1 MNKVSGI
8 KIWIAQIR
16 ANFLILAIF
25 LVIIGLSFT
34 LKYPHGAHSSF
45 NVIHAC
51 LLVVGVILS
60 HISVNLFNE
69 YSDFKTKIDY
79 YTRRTPF
86 SGGSGM
92 ISSGKTRP
100 ENVRIVGITTLII
113 AASIGLYFSI
123 VSHWTISVISLI
135 GGFAVLFYTNF
146 LAKHVLGELFAG
158 LSLGTLVVLGTYISM
173 TASPEMPVSHLL
185 PSEVVWISIPP
196 GILTSL
202 LLLINQF
209 PDVEADRKGG
219 RRHLVIRFG
228 VKIASYIYTSGM
240 FVTFGIIVLMPIFKI
255 SSFWIYLALIPL
267 PLAVKACLTAI
278 KHGDDFKRMIP
289 ALGNNVLAVLGTDIL
304 LAIAVFIEVL

>member
-1 MNKVSGI
+1 MDKVSGF
-8 KIWIAQIR
+8 KVWIAQIR
-16 ANFLILAIF
+16 ANFLILAVF
-25 LVIIGLSFT
+25 LVVIGLAFT
-34 LKYPHGAHSSF
+34 LKYPHGSSSSF
-45 NVIHAC
+45 NVLHAL
-51 LLVVGVILS
+51 LLVVGVVLS

-92 ISSGKTRP
+92 IASGQTRP
-100 ENVRIVGITTLII
+100 ENVRVVGITTLII

-123 VSHWTISVISLI
+123 VSHWIIIVLSLI

-173 TASPEMPVSHLL
+173 TASPEMPVGQLL
-185 PSEVVWISIPP
+185 PSEVIWISLPP

-209 PDVEADRKGG
+209 PDAEADKKGG

-228 VKIASYIYTSGM
+228 VKKASYIYTSGM
-240 FVTFGIIVLMPIFKI
+240 FITFGIIVLMPIIKI

-289 ALGNNVLAVLGTDIL
+289 ALGSNVLAVLGTDLL
-304 LAIAVFIEVL
+304 LAVAVFIEVL